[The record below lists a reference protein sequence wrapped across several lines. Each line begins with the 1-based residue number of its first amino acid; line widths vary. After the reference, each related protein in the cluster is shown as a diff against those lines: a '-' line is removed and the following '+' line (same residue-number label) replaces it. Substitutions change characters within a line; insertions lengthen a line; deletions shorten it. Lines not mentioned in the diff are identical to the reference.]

1 MAFVR
6 VSVIHL
12 RSLDVLAS
20 VVGWLYFAAWSVSFY
35 PQIYENWKR
44 KRCGSK
50 KILNL
55 FRTRKKMSVFFFL
68 AA

>member
-50 KILNL
+50 KKILIS
-55 FRTRKKMSVFFFL
+55 FEQGKK
-68 AA
+68 